1 MATAAESAAS
11 STGELPVD
19 GLLVVLCHG
28 LLGTAGQM
36 AALGRLVGAALAV
49 HVPCADPAAPFWRR
63 VDVDFAPHMLSLVH
77 NMGTA
82 HLQPARDI
90 PACTAAMALVARIV
104 AHDCCDWFENACSS
118 LVPCSGTRGTSDS
131 DDEWDDKSAG
141 L

>member
-36 AALGRLVGAALAV
+36 AALRRLVGAALAPA
-49 HVPCADPAAPFWRR
+49 VPCADPAAPFWRR

-104 AHDCCDWFENACSS
+104 AHDCCDWFENAQSTLCSS
-118 LVPCSGTRGTSDS
+118 SRRGTSDR
-131 DDEWDDKSAG
+131 DDDSNAG